1 MRHIDLNIKKEII
14 LLSFVLVVILLSVSY
29 LLNSYAT
36 NVLSNHNGENEYT
49 ITLSEEDNSI
59 NIPSHSSKIVFYK
72 IKNTNKGTVQYGVGY
87 NYVNTDDNSLEVYI
101 KGYEDNITGLIEKD
115 ETKFIKLKI
124 YNQTDND
131 ENLVLSTILGYE
143 TGGDLIVPE
152 GISLVDSVISSDNAT
167 ITYNSNDVVNGDSL
181 FLNTGLLRKNI
192 ANLTI
197 ANDNIIPAGFNNY
210 ISLKED
216 NSMLAWWKEN
226 NENPDLVDLYIG
238 AEYGKVVAPVDSS
251 KLFAYLPNVKTINLS
266 NLDTS
271 KVTTMISM
279 FYGCSSLTTLDISGF
294 NTSNVTS
301 MSYMFWNCSGLT
313 TLNLSSFDTSNVTD
327 MGNMFYSC
335 SSLTTLDISN
345 FNTSKVT
352 TMRQMFSVCSSLTT
366 LNLSSFDT
374 SNVTDMNQMFYNC
387 SSLTTLN
394 LSSFITTKVND
405 IEAIFSSCRSLT
417 SLDIRNAELS
427 KVNTNTNAFSS
438 IPNTAKIY
446 VKDST
451 EKAFIESKIT
461 GSISDNII
469 IP

>member
-1 MRHIDLNIKKEII
+1 MRHINLNIKKEII

-87 NYVNTDDNSLEVYI
+87 NYVNTDDNSLGVYI

-167 ITYNSNDVVNGDSL
+167 ITYNSADVANGDSL

-197 ANDNIIPAGFNNY
+197 ANDNIIPSGFNNY

-226 NENPDLVDLYIG
+226 TEDSTLVDLYIG
-238 AEYGKVVAPVDSS
+238 ADYGKVMAPDNSRN
-251 KLFAYLPNVKTINLS
+251 LFAYLTNVKIIDVS

-271 KVTTMISM
+271 SVTNMYGM
-279 FYGCSSLTTLDISGF
+279 FRGCSSITSLDLSNF
-294 NTSNVTS
+294 NTSNVTDMYQLFYDCKVLS
-301 MSYMFWNCSGLT
+301 N
-313 TLNLSSFDTSNVTD
+313 LN
-327 MGNMFYSC
+327 
-335 SSLTTLDISN
+335 ISN
-345 FNTSKVT
+345 FDFTKVTSYAYMFNNVPNDCYILVKDATAKDWITSKFT
-352 TMRQMFSVCSSLTT
+352 SLT
-366 LNLSSFDT
+366 
-374 SNVTDMNQMFYNC
+374 NVHY
-387 SSLTTLN
+387 
-394 LSSFITTKVND
+394 VGE
-405 IEAIFSSCRSLT
+405 IE
-417 SLDIRNAELS
+417 
-427 KVNTNTNAFSS
+427 
-438 IPNTAKIY
+438 
-446 VKDST
+446 
-451 EKAFIESKIT
+451 
-461 GSISDNII
+461 
-469 IP
+469 